1 MIFADIET
9 TSLNADVGVLVTV
22 GLILPNNN
30 LKIFFADKPED
41 EKKII
46 QQTLATLRKF
56 KKEPICIWHT
66 GFDIPFLITRAVKNN
81 VDISE
86 IYEFEFV
93 DLCKFVRENFKLS
106 SNKLDEVS
114 KFLGIQKNLN
124 STGKNVH
131 ELYLRAVE
139 GDKTSKQEIINHC
152 CDDLKALKAVF
163 ERVKPYVE
171 KWRLCNCKKNF

>member
-9 TSLNADVGVLVTV
+9 TSLNADTGILITV
-22 GLILPNNN
+22 GLILPNND
-30 LKIFFADKPED
+30 LKVFFADKPED

-56 KKEPICIWHT
+56 KGEPIYIWYT
-66 GFDIPFLITRAVKNN
+66 GFDIPFLITRAIKNN

-93 DLCKFVRENFKLS
+93 DLCKFVKENFKLS

-114 KFLGIQKNLN
+114 KFLGIEKNLD

-131 ELYLRAVE
+131 NLYLRAME
-139 GDKTSKQEIINHC
+139 GDKSSREEIINHC
-152 CDDLKALKAVF
+152 IDDVKALKAIF
-163 ERVKPYVE
+163 EKI
-171 KWRLCNCKKNF
+171 RLCVKKWKFHNYKKKF